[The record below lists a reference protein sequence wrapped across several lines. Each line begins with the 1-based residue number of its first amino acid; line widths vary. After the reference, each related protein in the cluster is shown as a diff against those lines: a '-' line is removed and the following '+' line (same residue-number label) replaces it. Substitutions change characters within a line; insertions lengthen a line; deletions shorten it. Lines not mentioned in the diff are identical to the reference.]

1 MRHSFDDRL
10 DWQRSP
16 VSTTRD
22 SIDAIDCL
30 VSSCI
35 YLVVSFDSSPSLC
48 VFDLPAT
55 VDTHFNLSIL
65 FKVTATS
72 VSFNDPS
79 RNVFDS
85 EIRVD
90 SDETDSETPNQ
101 LRRSMDAVNDFLMA
115 FRGDIMVSC
124 DSFPFSCVL

>member
-1 MRHSFDDRL
+1 M
-10 DWQRSP
+10 
-16 VSTTRD
+16 STTRD

-48 VFDLPAT
+48 VFDLAAT

-90 SDETDSETPNQ
+90 SDETDSKTPY
-101 LRRSMDAVNDFLMA
+101 
-115 FRGDIMVSC
+115 
-124 DSFPFSCVL
+124 